1 MEGTNTRA
9 TWLSL
14 AVAAMVGASVAA
26 TSAFLLHRR
35 ALEQIKAKIEVESGH
50 QRSQER
56 KHLHHV
62 VATRQRKVAT
72 DAACLDNKDDRL
84 LLESP
89 SNGTEN
95 GKSVLD
101 SSTPRRAIGLP
112 HLQIKQDGKII
123 PVV

>member
-1 MEGTNTRA
+1 MEGTNTRV

-35 ALEQIKAKIEVESGH
+35 ALEQIKSKIEVESGH

-56 KHLHHV
+56 KHLHQV
-62 VATRQRKVAT
+62 VATRQRKAT
-72 DAACLDNKDDRL
+72 RDAACLDNKDDV
-84 LLESP
+84 ESP

-101 SSTPRRAIGLP
+101 SSTPRPAIGLP

-123 PVV
+123 PFV